1 MILAVVLLCMVAGA
15 LAIPVSTDYYPKS
28 QGYGRRTH
36 GGVIGINNNGFEA
49 GILGFDGGNSA
60 AAASAAASGLNSAA
74 ASAAAA
80 ASGRQGFI
88 GLNAASRGS
97 SIIGFHGNGL
107 IAPQRQIIPYPVD
120 QQIGGLGSSA
130 AAAAA
135 AVSQQSAAAAAA
147 AAAGRNAA
155 AAAAAGRNA
164 AAAAAAAAGRNAAAA
179 SAAAAG
185 RNAAAAAA
193 AAAASGA
200 NIGSQFGFGGLT
212 GSQFTGQIGGPFVQP
227 SGYFP
232 GVPVL
237 GQNSGAAAA
246 ASAAASNNAAAA
258 AAAAAASG
266 SNGFI
271 NGGIIGGSSGIIGS
285 QVVPG
290 RKVSFSIMC
299 VFIVCVFQLEIFISE
314 NIHFF
319 LLYSQGY

>member
-1 MILAVVLLCMVAGA
+1 MIPAVVLLCMVAGTI
-15 LAIPVSTDYYPKS
+15 AIPVSTDYYPKS

-36 GGVIGINNNGFEA
+36 GVVIGINNNGFEA

-74 ASAAAA
+74 AAAAAA
-80 ASGRQGFI
+80 ASGRQGLI
-88 GLNAASRGS
+88 GLNAASQRS
-97 SIIGFHGNGL
+97 SIIGFPGNGL
-107 IAPQRQIIPYPVD
+107 IAPQRQIIPYPVVP
-120 QQIGGLGSSA
+120 QIGGLGG
-130 AAAAA
+130 
-135 AVSQQSAAAAAA
+135 SAAAAAA
-147 AAAGRNAA
+147 AASQQGAAAA

-179 SAAAAG
+179 AAAAAGRNAVAASAAAAG
-185 RNAAAAAA
+185 RNAAAAAAAAAGRNAAAAA

-200 NIGSQFGFGGLT
+200 NIGSQFGIGGLT
-212 GSQFTGQIGGPFVQP
+212 GSQFTGQIGGPYVQP
-227 SGYFP
+227 SDYFP
-232 GVPVL
+232 GVPVF

-290 RKVSFSIMC
+290 RKVSFS
-299 VFIVCVFQLEIFISE
+299 
-314 NIHFF
+314 
-319 LLYSQGY
+319 